1 MSINDGFGDDLT
13 VAEQIGNYERWAHA
27 VANDLLDA
35 PDHPDHEDLV
45 QEARIG
51 LWKALRS
58 HDPAKGAL
66 PSYVT
71 QGARWQMREAVTRK
85 KWTGQE
91 TTKGVRR
98 ADRHQPTDS
107 LEALVDAGATSM
119 LAAADVLDEVTLA
132 YHYGQIHRAVAA
144 LAPEHR
150 EYVYLRFWA
159 GLTGAEIAARTGVKD
174 TTWRFRW
181 TKHIVPALREHL
193 AHLETV

>member
-1 MSINDGFGDDLT
+1 MSLSDGFGDELS
-13 VAEQIGNYERWAHA
+13 VVEQIADYERWAHA
-27 VANDLLDA
+27 VANDLLA
-35 PDHPDHEDLV
+35 SPTHPDHEDLV

-66 PSYVT
+66 PSYIT
-71 QGARWQMREAVTRK
+71 QGARWQMHEAITRK
-85 KWTGQE
+85 KWTGQD

-98 ADRHQPTDS
+98 SDRHRDTDS

-119 LAAADVLDEVTLA
+119 LAAADVLEQVTLA
-132 YHYGQIHRAVAA
+132 YHYGQIHQAVAT
-144 LAPEHR
+144 LPPEYR
-150 EYVYLRFWA
+150 RYVYLRFWE

-181 TKHIVPALREHL
+181 SAHIVPALREHL
-193 AHLETV
+193 AHLESA